1 MTPAAPRPALRGLT
15 LGLSLPEILKAGLI
29 LAAFT
34 LATRAWIF
42 GNPLLNNDEQFYL
55 VVGDRLLQ
63 GDLMYVDIWDR
74 KPIGLF
80 LIYAFVCW
88 AFTDPLIGYHLFAA
102 AWVALTSAI
111 LFVIARRL
119 VSFAAALGS
128 AAAYPAWL
136 LVFGGLGGQSPVF
149 YNLPMVAAAALT
161 FSVVAQADDRRLS
174 LQGCAIM
181 LLTGIAMQIKYTAL
195 FEGVFFGL
203 SLLWVGWSR
212 GRPLPRLAADAA
224 TWIICALSPTLA
236 TYGAYVAAGHGAE
249 FIQTNFV
256 SIFQDKDEFLPALGR
271 LTGLSI
277 GLTPFAV
284 CARIAFRRWRMDRA
298 IGGREARWIFAWA
311 GAACAAFL
319 VYGVWLD
326 FYVLP
331 MLPPLCL
338 VAALAFDSVAKIRP
352 AIAIIIGLGLAGGF
366 GRAVAD
372 TPDRGSAQQ
381 VYRLA
386 EKVRPHLG
394 SGCLYVNERVPI
406 LYLLTHSC
414 LPTRYIFPDHLTWDR
429 YEDSL
434 GVGQAEEMNN
444 LLSRKPS
451 VIVINLI
458 PDDFSNPA
466 NMRRLLASGLQR
478 DYRLVDTA
486 RVGSGNFA
494 VYALTKRRPP
504 NP

>member
-1 MTPAAPRPALRGLT
+1 MTLAASTPILREVGVR
-15 LGLSLPEILKAGLI
+15 SRLPEVLIGCLI
-29 LAAFT
+29 LAIFT

-42 GNPLLNNDEQFYL
+42 GNPLINNDEQFYL

-63 GDLMYVDIWDR
+63 GDLLYVDIWDR

-88 AFTDPLIGYHLFAA
+88 AFPDPIIGYHLLAA
-102 AWVALTSAI
+102 IWVALTSLL

-119 VSFAAALGS
+119 VSFAAALGG

-136 LVFGGLGGQSPVF
+136 LVFGGVGGQSPIF
-149 YNLPMVAAAALT
+149 YNMPMVAAAAFT
-161 FSVVAQADDRRLS
+161 VSVIAQADDRRLF
-174 LQGCAIM
+174 LKGCAIM
-181 LLTGIAMQIKYTAL
+181 LLTGLAMQIKYTAV

-203 SLLWVGWSR
+203 SLLWASWMR

-224 TWIICALSPTLA
+224 TWIACALAPTIA
-236 TYGAYVAAGHGAE
+236 TCAAYVAAGHGAE
-249 FIQTNFV
+249 FVQTNFV
-256 SIFQDKDEFLPALGR
+256 SIFLDKDEFLPALGR

-277 GLTPFAV
+277 GLIPFGL
-284 CARIAFRRWRMDRA
+284 CARIAFRRWQRDDA
-298 IGGREARWIFAWA
+298 DGGREARWIFAWA
-311 GAACAAFL
+311 GVSCAAFL
-319 VYGVWLD
+319 FYGVWLD

-331 MLPPLCL
+331 LLPPLCL
-338 VAALAFDSVAKIRP
+338 VAALAFGSVAKIRS
-352 AIAIIIGLGLAGGF
+352 AIAILIGLGLAGGF

-386 EKVRPHLG
+386 EKVRPYLG
-394 SGCLYVNERVPI
+394 KGCLYVNERVPI

-414 LPTRYIFPDHLTWDR
+414 LPTRFIFPDHLTWDR

-434 GVGQAEEMNN
+434 GVGQVEEMNN
-444 LLSRKPS
+444 LLARKPS

-458 PDDFSNPA
+458 PDDFSNPP
-466 NMRRLLASGLQR
+466 NMRRLLAAGLQR

-494 VYALTKRRPP
+494 VYALTRH
-504 NP
+504 